1 MDTYHDF
8 VAGEVLK
15 SAYVSMARLGAE
27 SSDQYATSAAV
38 VLRDYIQTMMSYMS
52 RDYGDFKFSCLVQE
66 RAWAALQ
73 IVASAT
79 RTGDERACRRSECL
93 WRGRERGGKGLVIA
107 LGEPCGRVGHRKL
120 IRLWMPM
127 LTRQVRAHVRL
138 PWG

>member
-1 MDTYHDF
+1 MVSPQPPLDLWPTWCWPKLAILAKENGDPRTPQVSTEVDTYHDF

-38 VLRDYIQTMMSYMS
+38 VLRDYIQTMVSYMS

-93 WRGRERGGKGLVIA
+93 WRGRERGG
-107 LGEPCGRVGHRKL
+107 
-120 IRLWMPM
+120 
-127 LTRQVRAHVRL
+127 
-138 PWG
+138 